1 MRLLIFKDKFSKK
14 KIGIKRG
21 LEMIYN
27 LEFTGFVQI
36 ERMWWW
42 RNYIEYTT
50 YVEIEWPQKGYLSL
64 VRLNDTHKHPNTIRV
79 LTRQQ
84 ANSDK
89 RELLVLNKLYG
100 KEEEIYERKRL
111 LKQNWV
117 DVKEQK
123 KTFRV

>member
-1 MRLLIFKDKFSKK
+1 
-14 KIGIKRG
+14 
-21 LEMIYN
+21 MIYN

-50 YVEIEWPQKGYLSL
+50 YIEIEWPQKGYLSL